1 MLGLGRAGRISAALL
16 DRHLADHKLATLDLL
31 AHLGQLLLPLGLRS
45 LALGLH
51 QPPPSLAPW
60 RFVGERFAASRAN
73 PATGGVTRTFHRTT
87 PGLPFRALRTY
98 RCRSMTPTT
107 EITLTGGIRYRV
119 QGDAGD
125 VERVVLDAA
134 RGSIMELAWL
144 IDAETGDRVGFNPA
158 FVVTL
163 RSVSP

>member
-1 MLGLGRAGRISAALL
+1 
-16 DRHLADHKLATLDLL
+16 
-31 AHLGQLLLPLGLRS
+31 
-45 LALGLH
+45 
-51 QPPPSLAPW
+51 
-60 RFVGERFAASRAN
+60 
-73 PATGGVTRTFHRTT
+73 
-87 PGLPFRALRTY
+87 
-98 RCRSMTPTT
+98 MTPTT